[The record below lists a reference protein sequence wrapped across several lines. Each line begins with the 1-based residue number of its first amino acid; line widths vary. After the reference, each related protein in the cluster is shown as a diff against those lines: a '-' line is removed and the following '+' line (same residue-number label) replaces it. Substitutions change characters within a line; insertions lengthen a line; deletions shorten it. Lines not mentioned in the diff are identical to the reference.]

1 MKQHV
6 RMILVVSALVG
17 TLLSIHVST
26 THAQSP
32 QGITIDPPLQEI
44 QLDAGMPATTA
55 SIVIK
60 NTSSVKQQV
69 TLSAIDFEQIDSLG
83 NVRFTDKPAT
93 AAQFTLA
100 RFITFPE
107 ESLDIEPQQT
117 KVVTA
122 AIANSLELS
131 PGTHYAAAL
140 FQFRPETQTEQTH
153 IIPAVSSMIILTK
166 QGGELYRL
174 NIRQVRGVPSL
185 VSTKHTAQLK
195 LEFENGGNTHVTPRG
210 TITGHGLGDR
220 LIFKGIINES
230 SALVLPQNRRLISVN
245 TYSVAKALPFDFI
258 RVAIEGTAQGTSE
271 RYFWSS
277 SYVYVNI
284 WILGVLFTIP
294 LLLSI
299 IRLIKHAQK
308 R

>member
-6 RMILVVSALVG
+6 RILLVTGVLMG
-17 TLLSIHVST
+17 TLLSIGVSVVR
-26 THAQSP
+26 AQS
-32 QGITIDPPLQEI
+32 QEGITIDPPIQEV
-44 QLDAGMPATTA
+44 QLAAEMPATTA

-60 NTSSVKQQV
+60 NTSSVKQHV
-69 TLSAIDFEQIDSLG
+69 TLRAIDFEQIDSLG
-83 NVRFTDKPAT
+83 NIRFTDKPLT
-93 AAQFTLA
+93 AAEFTLA

-107 ESLDIEPQQT
+107 QSLELEPQQT
-117 KVVTA
+117 KEVTA

-140 FQFRPETQTEQTH
+140 FQFRPETQSEQTH

-174 NIRQVRGVPSL
+174 NIPQVRGIPSL
-185 VSTKHTAQLK
+185 VSVKHAAQLK

-210 TITGHGLGDR
+210 TVTGQGLGER

-230 SALVLPQNRRLISVN
+230 SALVLPQNRRLVSVN
-245 TYSVAKALPFDFI
+245 TYQTARALPFDFI
-258 RVAIEGTAQGTSE
+258 TVTIEGTAQGTSE

-277 SYVYVNI
+277 SYVYVNA
-284 WILGVLFTIP
+284 WILGAILSIP
-294 LLLSI
+294 LLLLI
-299 IRLIKHAQK
+299 IRRFKYVQK